1 MLDNYFKVCYRLI
14 PDTSKPRTR
23 QVTDWIPNVIHG
35 VLDID
40 SSNKTLD
47 SGKTGQVIE
56 GVLLSDKPLYAG
68 ERLEYQGKIYKVIG
82 DSNDPVSIGHH
93 YETKVSLI
101 TGVTTS

>member
-1 MLDNYFKVCYRLI
+1 MLDSFFKLCYRLV

-23 QVTDWIPNVIHG
+23 QNTTWISHVIHG

-47 SGKTGQVIE
+47 SGKMGQVIE

-68 ERLEYQGKIYKVIG
+68 ERLEYLGKIYKVIG
-82 DSNDPVSIGHH
+82 DADDPVSIGHH